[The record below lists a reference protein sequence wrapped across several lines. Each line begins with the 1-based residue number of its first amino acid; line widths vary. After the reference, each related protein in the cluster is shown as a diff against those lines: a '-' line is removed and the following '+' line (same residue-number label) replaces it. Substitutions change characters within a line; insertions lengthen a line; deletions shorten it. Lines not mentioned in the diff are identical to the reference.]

1 MNSEYYEGK
10 ALLDSLTVLEEL
22 TNTTTLVRSTTEQ
35 GNSDTMDNPRQLVQ
49 DLKENC
55 NSIDPRLEWG
65 LEQLP
70 SNLRSIEL
78 FEKEDIVPIPLQF
91 NTKFLLRRVSIS
103 VGNSMTEK
111 LTLQDTYLCGSWNS
125 LKTPRQRLSLS
136 SKELLERIFLVKQFP
151 NRRERELIAKKCGV
165 SPLQIRVWFTNKRM
179 RSKTVRV
186 ECGATIMEVPLDEV
200 QKH

>member
-1 MNSEYYEGK
+1 M
-10 ALLDSLTVLEEL
+10 
-22 TNTTTLVRSTTEQ
+22 
-35 GNSDTMDNPRQLVQ
+35 
-49 DLKENC
+49 
-55 NSIDPRLEWG
+55 
-65 LEQLP
+65 
-70 SNLRSIEL
+70 
-78 FEKEDIVPIPLQF
+78 PIPLQF

-165 SPLQIRVWFTNKRM
+165 SPLQIRVWVCIPKGGIHLVIDKVSTNCN
-179 RSKTVRV
+179 TVHKQ
-186 ECGATIMEVPLDEV
+186 TDE
-200 QKH
+200 K